1 MRIFDFLRGW
11 TELEVQG
18 SLPERLLNAL
28 AMRNIPF
35 WGVDKSDACTMR
47 FKVRRK
53 YAETASAL
61 AVSSQCTVTHA
72 TARGA
77 PVKLRSMRTRYALFA
92 GAALCMALL
101 AVSSCFVWEI
111 RVEGNEQLSTG
122 EIIRALD
129 DCGVGI
135 GSFWPAFTGDGLRNE
150 MLLRLPELRWA
161 AVNYDSSTITVI
173 VRERTEKPDMVLEN
187 QPTHIVAGK
196 SGVVS
201 TISTLK
207 GKPMV
212 VSQQTVLKGEC
223 LISGTVPSTFGDTQI
238 VHALGNIRARTW
250 YELRVSRSLTDTA
263 KIYTGREKHR
273 FALAF
278 GTNRVNFYGN
288 GRIYDGNCDKII
300 KEYPLSVEGV
310 FTLPVTLI
318 RETYTEY
325 TPTELHRSAE
335 SLQQEMEAELR
346 EYLETLITDG
356 SVTEASVRFSEKD
369 GILTATLY
377 AECLEEIGVPVP
389 MDIAEVEQIRMEN
402 EARTERGEH
411 TND

>member
-1 MRIFDFLRGW
+1 MRIFDFLLGW

-28 AMRNIPF
+28 AVRNIPF
-35 WGVDKSDACTMR
+35 WSVEKSDACTMR

-53 YAETASAL
+53 YAKTVSAL
-61 AVSSQCTVTHA
+61 AVNSQCTVTRAAAH
-72 TARGA
+72 GA
-77 PVKLRSMRTRYALFA
+77 PVKLWNMRTRYALFA
-92 GAALCMALL
+92 GAVLCMALL

-111 RVEGNEQLSTG
+111 RVEGNETLSTG

-135 GSFWPAFTGDGLRNE
+135 GSFWPAFTGDSLRNE

-173 VRERTEKPDMVLEN
+173 VRERTEKPDMVLED
-187 QPTHIVAGK
+187 QPMHIIAGK

-201 TISTLK
+201 MISTLK

-212 VSQQTVLKGEC
+212 VPRQTVLEGEC

-238 VHALGNIRARTW
+238 VHALGNVRARTW
-250 YELRVSRSLTDTA
+250 YEFRASRSLTVSE
-263 KIYTGREKHR
+263 KIYTGREKNR
-273 FALAF
+273 FALVF
-278 GTNRVNFYGN
+278 GENRVNFYGN

-310 FTLPVTLI
+310 FTLPLTLV

-325 TPTELHRSAE
+325 TPTDTRQDVEV
-335 SLQQEMEAELR
+335 LQREMEAELR
-346 EYLETLITDG
+346 EYLETRISDG
-356 SVTEASVRFSEKD
+356 SVTEVSVRFSEKN
-369 GILTATLY
+369 GALTATLS

-402 EARTERGEH
+402 QARTEGGKQV
-411 TND
+411 ND